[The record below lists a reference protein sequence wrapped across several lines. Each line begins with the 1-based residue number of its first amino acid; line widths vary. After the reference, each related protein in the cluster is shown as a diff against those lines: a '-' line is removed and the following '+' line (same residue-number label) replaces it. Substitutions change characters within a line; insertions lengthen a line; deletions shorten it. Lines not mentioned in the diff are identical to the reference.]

1 MIYVCNVSYEHE
13 RVRLTQKV
21 RISEK
26 SRDAD
31 RDFLLNF
38 VTPIVIFLLNFVPLK
53 VQLIVPV
60 GISNPLRVISH
71 HVGSLK
77 NNRVK

>member
-31 RDFLLNF
+31 RDFF
-38 VTPIVIFLLNFVPLK
+38 VKFRDADRDFFVEFRSAESAAYRPCRHLESIK
-53 VQLIVPV
+53 GYFASCRLFEE
-60 GISNPLRVISH
+60 
-71 HVGSLK
+71 
-77 NNRVK
+77 

>member
-38 VTPIVIFLLNFVPLK
+38 VTPIVIFFVEFRSAESAAYRPCRHLESIK
-53 VQLIVPV
+53 GYFASCRLFEE
-60 GISNPLRVISH
+60 
-71 HVGSLK
+71 
-77 NNRVK
+77 